1 MKNKFIYIALMIAL
15 IGINAC
21 TGYKPIFSSSNI
33 QFKISEYL
41 LEGNKKL
48 SNKIYSKVN
57 NLSQTSN
64 TDGKSISIKIDT
76 DKNKQA
82 TAKNT
87 AGKILEYKITLLTH
101 VIVKDYLTETELL
114 NKKYT
119 SFSSYKVQ
127 DQYSETIK
135 LEKKSEE
142 NLLNKIYQ
150 DLIID
155 LSENL

>member
-1 MKNKFIYIALMIAL
+1 MKNKFIHIALLITL

-48 SNKIYSKVN
+48 SKKIYLELN

-64 TDGKSISIKIDT
+64 SDVKSISIKIDT
-76 DKNKQA
+76 DKNKEA

-87 AGKILEYKITLLTH
+87 AGKILEYKITLNIH
-101 VIVKDYLTETELL
+101 VIIKDYLTETDLL

-135 LEKKSEE
+135 LESKAAED
-142 NLLNKIYQ
+142 LLNKIYQ

-155 LSENL
+155 LSEKL

>member
-1 MKNKFIYIALMIAL
+1 M
-15 IGINAC
+15 
-21 TGYKPIFSSSNI
+21 
-33 QFKISEYL
+33 
-41 LEGNKKL
+41 
-48 SNKIYSKVN
+48 
-57 NLSQTSN
+57 
-64 TDGKSISIKIDT
+64 
-76 DKNKQA
+76 
-82 TAKNT
+82 
-87 AGKILEYKITLLTH
+87 
-101 VIVKDYLTETELL
+101 IVKDYLTETELL

-127 DQYSETIK
+127 DQYSETVK